1 MRRISTGNR
10 DADLILD
17 GGFPVNSINVIMG
30 QPGCGKTIFVEQL
43 AFANLSRERP
53 VLYLTTISEPLPKV
67 LTYLQEFS
75 FARQEAVGTEI
86 IYESIADAVTEGPQH
101 LPERVFELLQTYR
114 PSIIVFDSFKAIG
127 DLMPDIVTWRKVL
140 YELAGSLSAYDVTTF
155 WIGEY
160 IADMVPRLP
169 EFAVA
174 DGIVE
179 LTREQHGKREARY
192 FRVAKLRGSGFLGGA
207 HAFEISAAGLSLYP
221 RLISPPR
228 ADRYSATEERLQTGI
243 HGLDAM
249 IETGWLRST
258 STLVIGPPGSGKT
271 LVGLHF
277 LREGVRLGEAALL
290 LSFQENPSQLRRIVR
305 NLGWNAEKLLVEGGL
320 EHLYTSPVEL
330 QIDSIIG
337 RLFRRVEASGARRV
351 VIDALDDLLAAA
363 QDEQRYRD
371 YIYALTQRF
380 SELGITAM
388 LTAEAARNNLGQ
400 ADVSPLVDNIL
411 KLEML
416 MGEALER
423 TIRIVK
429 SRGSAHEGR
438 RFQLRITSEGM
449 LVGEPR

>member
-10 DADLILD
+10 DADLILN

-30 QPGCGKTIFVEQL
+30 QPGSGKTIFVEQL
-43 AFANLSRERP
+43 AFANLCKERP

-75 FARQEAVGTEI
+75 FAKEEAVGSEI

-114 PSIIVFDSFKAIG
+114 PAIIVFDSFKAIG
-127 DLMPDIVTWRKVL
+127 DLMPDLVTWRKVL
-140 YELAGSLSAYDVTTF
+140 YELAGSLSAYDTTTF

-174 DGIVE
+174 DSIVE

-192 FRVAKLRGSGFLGGA
+192 FRVAKLRGSGFLGGS
-207 HAFEISAAGLSLYP
+207 HAFEISASGLCVYP
-221 RLISPPR
+221 RLITPR
-228 ADRYSATEERLQTGI
+228 RTGSYATTEERLQTGVK
-243 HGLDAM
+243 GLDAM
-249 IETGWLRST
+249 VETGWLRST

-271 LVGLHF
+271 IVGLHF
-277 LREGVRLGEAALL
+277 LREGVQLGETALL
-290 LSFQENPSQLRRIVR
+290 ASFQENPSQLRRIVR
-305 NLGWNAEKLLVEGGL
+305 NLGWDPDQLLVTGGL

-337 RLFRRVEASGARRV
+337 RLFRRVEEVGAKRV
-351 VIDALDDLLAAA
+351 VIDSLDDLLSAA

-388 LTAEAARNNLGQ
+388 LTVEASRNNLSP
-400 ADVSPLVDNIL
+400 ADVSPLVDNVL
-411 KLEML
+411 QLEML

-423 TIRIVK
+423 TIRVVK
-429 SRGSAHEGR
+429 SRGSAHDGR
-438 RFQLRITSEGM
+438 RCQLRITSEGAV
-449 LVGEPR
+449 VGEPR